1 MPTHQPQVQSD
12 QTGMIDSNRVIAKL
26 KQIIADQAATIVVQ
40 QIQIE
45 DLTLALQE
53 GGTHDPG
60 DEPVPG
66 SAS

>member
-1 MPTHQPQVQSD
+1 MHD
-12 QTGMIDSNRVIAKL
+12 QNDNQATVSTTRVIAKL

-53 GGTHDPG
+53 GGTYDTG
-60 DEPVPG
+60 DESVPG

>member
-1 MPTHQPQVQSD
+1 MQDRNDNQGTVS
-12 QTGMIDSNRVIAKL
+12 TARVIAKL

-45 DLTLALQE
+45 DLTLAFKE

-60 DEPVPG
+60 DESVPG

>member
-1 MPTHQPQVQSD
+1 MQDRNDNQGTVS
-12 QTGMIDSNRVIAKL
+12 TTRVIAKL

-53 GGTHDPG
+53 GGTHDTG
-60 DEPVPG
+60 AESV
-66 SAS
+66 A